1 MRRKLPEERQN
12 QTDGALVRFG
22 NILAR
27 IDSQRE
33 FETIHPVSSDK
44 GCFPVHQSHRY
55 VGATRDPRSKV
66 AESFPKVHVPS
77 SVDRV
82 LQRALKVKHL
92 SLRLLTKNKDR
103 EVGRVATYW
112 NRALRGLD

>member
-12 QTDGALVRFG
+12 QTGGALERFG

-27 IDSQRE
+27 IGTQRK
-33 FETIHPVSSDK
+33 FETVHPVSLRQ
-44 GCFPVHQSHRY
+44 VHQARRH
-55 VGATRDPRSKV
+55 VGSTRDPRSKV
-66 AESFPKVHVPS
+66 AESLPKVSVPS
-77 SVDRV
+77 SGDRV

-92 SLRLLTKNKDR
+92 SLCLLTKNKDR

-112 NRALRGLD
+112 NRALKGLD